1 MSLEEYWQTRWEY
14 PPEYVHGKLVE
25 RSGPATESAQ
35 CRLSDMGTQ
44 TAISLEQYWQT
55 RWEYPPEYVHGE
67 LVERPMPTRKH
78 GIISGLMQYRLHM
91 LLAAFGGWAG
101 VGVHCRL
108 QGDIL
113 RIPDVV
119 AYGPGG
125 NDDPY
130 PSAPPLA
137 VIEIN
142 SPGDAFS
149 DIVAKCREYH
159 RWGAQHI
166 WVIDPQTN
174 DLYSFNGNHLQGTDV
189 LRLPEYNA
197 QFSAQE
203 IFGE

>member
-1 MSLEEYWQTRWEY
+1 
-14 PPEYVHGKLVE
+14 
-25 RSGPATESAQ
+25 
-35 CRLSDMGTQ
+35 MGTQ